1 MNACINLGSQEIVLL
16 LVLGIVWII
25 PFALIIY
32 TLIDLFKRD
41 FTNKSTERILI
52 IFLIAFVPILGSLIY
67 LFGLRKEYPLK

>member
-1 MNACINLGSQEIVLL
+1 MNVFINLGSQEIVLL

-41 FTNKSTERILI
+41 FTNKSMERILI

-67 LFGLRKEYPLK
+67 LLGLRKEYPLK

>member
-1 MNACINLGSQEIVLL
+1 MIAFGLGSQEVVLIL
-16 LVLGIVWII
+16 IMVLVWLV

-67 LFGLRKEYPLK
+67 LLGLRKEYLLK

>member
-1 MNACINLGSQEIVLL
+1 MNVFINLGSQEIVLL

-67 LFGLRKEYPLK
+67 LLGLRKEYPLK

>member
-1 MNACINLGSQEIVLL
+1 MNAFINLGSQEIVLL

-67 LFGLRKEYPLK
+67 LFGLRKEYSLK

>member
-1 MNACINLGSQEIVLL
+1 MIGFINIGSKEMVLL
-16 LVLGIVWII
+16 TLGLLWLI

-41 FTNKSTERILI
+41 FSNKSTDRILI

-67 LFGLRKEYPLK
+67 LLGLRKEYPLK

>member
-1 MNACINLGSQEIVLL
+1 MIGFINIGSQEMVLL
-16 LVLGIVWII
+16 TLGLLWLI

-41 FTNKSTERILI
+41 FSNKSTDRILI

-67 LFGLRKEYPLK
+67 LLGLRKEYPLK